1 VVYTRRNKHSTAP
14 LGTSPTINQT
24 VISMIMDDVA
34 AYIEGMD
41 EMDDLF
47 LDPVQSAALPAALM
61 PARLPVTRG
70 LLQRL
75 DELGACGA
83 CQ

>member
-1 VVYTRRNKHSTAP
+1 
-14 LGTSPTINQT
+14 
-24 VISMIMDDVA
+24 MIMDDVA

-61 PARLPVTRG
+61 PARSPATRG
-70 LLQRL
+70 LLQKL
-75 DELGACGA
+75 DELGHAVLVSECVSFWW
-83 CQ
+83 

>member
-1 VVYTRRNKHSTAP
+1 
-14 LGTSPTINQT
+14 
-24 VISMIMDDVA
+24 MDDVA

>member
-1 VVYTRRNKHSTAP
+1 MP
-14 LGTSPTINQT
+14 
-24 VISMIMDDVA
+24 MIMDDVA
-34 AYIEGMD
+34 GYIEGMD

-47 LDPVQSAALPAALM
+47 LDQVQSTALPAALM
-61 PARLPVTRG
+61 PARPSATSG

-75 DELGACGA
+75 DEMSASGA